1 MTLQKYNGIWRK
13 NSDPRPIGA
22 YEVKRYGTAWL
33 ATQSD
38 STMHHARM
46 IGIYKT
52 QRAAIAAIEGET
64 T

>member
-1 MTLQKYNGIWRK
+1 MKTLQKHNGIWRK
-13 NSDPRPIGA
+13 NSDKPIGA
-22 YEVKRYGTAWL
+22 YEIKRQGSAWL

-52 QRAAIAAIEGET
+52 QRAAITAIDKVT
-64 T
+64 A

>member
-1 MTLQKYNGIWRK
+1 MTLQKHAGIWRK
-13 NSDPRPIGA
+13 NPDIRPIGA

-38 STMHHARM
+38 ITMHHARM
-46 IGIYKT
+46 LGIYKT
-52 QRAAIAAIEGET
+52 QRAAIAAIDGVT